1 MTGTLRHLDG
11 WVAAARGGEMRG
23 LGRVPSLPTPKSPPY
38 TYIPVYFQPRCRL
51 HYFHINDTVGMAD
64 AVREFVYTAMELL
77 QVATVTV
84 ATDRIAAAADEIDP
98 SYSPSGANVYRI

>member
-1 MTGTLRHLDG
+1 MGGLLLQGEERCGDWEGCPVCPPPNLLLTRIYQYIFSRAVDFIIFTLT
-11 WVAAARGGEMRG
+11 
-23 LGRVPSLPTPKSPPY
+23 TP
-38 TYIPVYFQPRCRL
+38 
-51 HYFHINDTVGMAD
+51 VGMAD

>member
-1 MTGTLRHLDG
+1 
-11 WVAAARGGEMRG
+11 
-23 LGRVPSLPTPKSPPY
+23 
-38 TYIPVYFQPRCRL
+38 
-51 HYFHINDTVGMAD
+51 MAD